1 MKAWKIIL
9 LKFYDFLLILY
20 FQRFSF
26 ILQFQTIELN
36 WSSNSLRCIMN
47 QNIQFFHILLHIS
60 NHSLN
65 LPFINKITLQND
77 QPVTPLLIPLLF
89 FVPGNSIIRK
99 SSSGINHSP
108 IPQQLHHS
116 FKTDL
121 DPSPCDQSSQSFE
134 VGWLVPFL
142 EVGLGTLWAM
152 KGVNWSWRGRG
163 ENSANVTVE
172 GFWCLGS
179 LWMLLFYLWLVFL
192 VIWILWR
199 YLWGIKPILLMTKLI
214 KRACRSWNI
223 LRHIGLWLTFHFQL
237 IHYFSLFFT
246 FFTNFLP
253 HFFLLFIF
261 PFFTHKKLT
270 HLFKKSLHSFI
281 LLFYFIQPLLGDP
294 FNFSNKLNNLL
305 DFFFHNKFIIWLIL
319 ILILFFLSL
328 TVLLFEFVCFL
339 FHWYLYLIKKL

>member
-121 DPSPCDQSSQSFE
+121 DPSPCDQSSHSFE
-134 VGWLVPFL
+134 VG
-142 EVGLGTLWAM
+142 
-152 KGVNWSWRGRG
+152 
-163 ENSANVTVE
+163 
-172 GFWCLGS
+172 
-179 LWMLLFYLWLVFL
+179 
-192 VIWILWR
+192 
-199 YLWGIKPILLMTKLI
+199 
-214 KRACRSWNI
+214 
-223 LRHIGLWLTFHFQL
+223 
-237 IHYFSLFFT
+237 
-246 FFTNFLP
+246 
-253 HFFLLFIF
+253 
-261 PFFTHKKLT
+261 
-270 HLFKKSLHSFI
+270 
-281 LLFYFIQPLLGDP
+281 
-294 FNFSNKLNNLL
+294 
-305 DFFFHNKFIIWLIL
+305 
-319 ILILFFLSL
+319 
-328 TVLLFEFVCFL
+328 
-339 FHWYLYLIKKL
+339 